1 MNKDRTDPMNAD
13 ILMRQLKEGDLN
25 RAGDLFAMY
34 NQRLYNFFLKSTYDR
49 DLSHDLTQ
57 TVFYRMIHYRK
68 SFGGNHNFKS
78 WIYQVARN
86 VMADHFRKEKKVSRF
101 VDIEDIGD
109 KAESSNVPEES
120 YKQLYQAM
128 ALLEDDQRE
137 ILVMSKFQKM
147 KYEDIALA
155 MDTTVGNVKVK
166 VYRAMQQ
173 LKQHYKRMEA
183 L

>member
-1 MNKDRTDPMNAD
+1 MTKDRTNHMDAD
-13 ILMRQLKEGDLN
+13 VLMRQLKEGDLD
-25 RAGDLFAMY
+25 RAADLFAMY
-34 NQRLYNFFLKSTYDR
+34 NKRLYNFFLKSTYDR

-57 TVFYRMIHYRK
+57 TVFYRMIRYRT
-68 SFGGNHNFKS
+68 SFGGNYNFRS
-78 WIYQVARN
+78 WIYQIARN
-86 VMADHFRKEKKVSRF
+86 VMSDHFRKEKKGSMF

-109 KAESSNVPEES
+109 KAESSDMPGES
-120 YKQLYQAM
+120 YRQLYQAM

-147 KYEDIALA
+147 KYEDIAVI
-155 MDTTVGNVKVK
+155 MGTSVGNVKVK
-166 VYRAMQQ
+166 VYRAMKQ

>member
-1 MNKDRTDPMNAD
+1 MTEDRTNHMDAD
-13 ILMRQLKEGDLN
+13 VLMRQLKEDDLD
-25 RAGDLFAMY
+25 RAADLFAIY
-34 NQRLYNFFLKSTYDR
+34 NKRLYNFFLKSTYDR

-57 TVFYRMIHYRK
+57 TVFYRMIRYRK
-68 SFGGNHNFKS
+68 SFGGDYNFKR
-78 WIYQVARN
+78 WIYQMARN
-86 VMADHFRKEKKVSRF
+86 VMSDHFRKEKRASRF
-101 VDIEDIGD
+101 VDIEDIGE
-109 KAESSNVPEES
+109 KAESSNTHGES
-120 YKQLYQAM
+120 YGPLYQAM
-128 ALLEDDQRE
+128 ALLEEDQRE

-147 KYEDIALA
+147 KYEDIAVI